1 MMKCGLV
8 VCSGVCGEQL
18 LTPCL
23 CKGCSVHLHQ
33 LSLPVG
39 GVAQHMLIKVNK
51 VVCVSIMLTY
61 IFSYICVPL
70 VN

>member
-23 CKGCSVHLHQ
+23 CKGCSVHL
-33 LSLPVG
+33 G
-39 GVAQHMLIKVNK
+39 GVAQYMYMFKVIK
-51 VVCVSIMLTY
+51 VVCVYSLSIMLTY
-61 IFSYICVPL
+61 FGQ
-70 VN
+70 